1 MSTNACPYESEVSA
15 AARSGKWTERLRS
28 HSSECRDCDS
38 LARVAMWMANLAT
51 QLGRDNEAL
60 PDPTYVWLKAQI
72 ERRAAETCAVSRRRV
87 SSHALV
93 SLAGGLAGSAAVLA
107 ALPAVSSAASA
118 ALTWLVAALMRT
130 SSAQITLIGSVWVGL
145 PLFLVA
151 TYLLVFR
158 PTR

>member
-1 MSTNACPYESEVSA
+1 MSEKACPYESGVAS

-28 HSSECRDCDS
+28 HLSECRDCDY

-51 QLGRDNEAL
+51 QLGRNNEAL
-60 PDPTYVWLKAQI
+60 PDPTYLWLKAQI
-72 ERRAAETCAVSRRRV
+72 ERRAAEARAVSRRRV
-87 SSHALV
+87 SIQALV

-107 ALPAVSSAASA
+107 ALPPVSSAASA

-130 SSAQITLIGSVWVGL
+130 PPAQITLIGSVWLGL
-145 PLFLVA
+145 PLFLFA

-158 PTR
+158 PAR